1 MNELLRI
8 VLVDDESAVRS
19 ISKNYLQ
26 NIKNVLVVGE
36 AETAEEAEEV
46 IKKTQPNLVLLDIHL
61 GNSTGFD
68 LLRKFS
74 QPNFKVIFITAYEK
88 YALNALKAGA
98 LDFLLKPIDED
109 EFVEAIEKAK
119 TSLSYTFPLIEIAD
133 SGLKNKEIDRLVINS
148 NEGYQ
153 IIWVK
158 DIMYCVSSGNYTT
171 FYLENAKNIVSSKA
185 MKEYENILPDFF
197 IRSHQSYLVNM
208 NFVEKYTKDQILV
221 LKNQTEIM
229 VASRKKDEIIRW
241 FKNYSS

>member
-36 AETAEEAEEV
+36 AKTAEEAEEV

-109 EFVEAIEKAK
+109 EFVEAIGKAK